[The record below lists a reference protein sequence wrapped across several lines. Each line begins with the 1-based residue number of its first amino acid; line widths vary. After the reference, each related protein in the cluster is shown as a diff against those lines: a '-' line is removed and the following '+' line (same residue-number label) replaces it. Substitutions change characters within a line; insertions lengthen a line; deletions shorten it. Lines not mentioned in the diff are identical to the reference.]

1 MAVVDG
7 LRVVLCRP
15 GDSARMWLL
24 TSILCPT
31 SSSRLLSSLSITSML
46 CCFSRVI
53 KKREPF
59 FRRARVRR
67 GWRWEVS
74 LLAPSRSVVCG
85 AQRKEE
91 RRGEVKLVGFRH
103 ACLSQT
109 TLSWPAKGAKSG
121 GHVRVDMAFS
131 KSSLKDNG
139 PRSGHPRRPHTFHS
153 GWMVRDHWKPTRGCV
168 GPAMLEVDRALDTA
182 SETIHRQREQLPLES
197 EAVNKAAELRSIKTR
212 RSTTRCTRT
221 KPTAR
226 LPAASGS

>member
-15 GDSARMWLL
+15 GDFARMWLL

-31 SSSRLLSSLSITSML
+31 SSSRLLSSHSITSML

-85 AQRKEE
+85 AQGKEE

-109 TLSWPAKGAKSG
+109 TLSWPANGAKSG
-121 GHVRVDMAFS
+121 GHVRVDMALS

-139 PRSGHPRRPHTFHS
+139 PKVWTST
-153 GWMVRDHWKPTRGCV
+153 PT
-168 GPAMLEVDRALDTA
+168 TY
-182 SETIHRQREQLPLES
+182 LPLGLDGQRS
-197 EAVNKAAELRSIKTR
+197 LEANPRMCWTCQAGSRS
-212 RSTTRCTRT
+212 ST
-221 KPTAR
+221 
-226 LPAASGS
+226 